1 MKNALSQKLIPTAQD
16 RATNDG
22 SKPVQV
28 GSGGA
33 VTQDSATAN
42 ATNALPATETGGR
55 MAHSNQQVPEGMEPK
70 QVKPNQ
76 DPSQVGAGSGGE
88 GIGRTHQA

>member
-1 MKNALSQKLIPTAQD
+1 MIPSASD
-16 RATNDG
+16 RAPKDG
-22 SKPVQV
+22 QSPVHV

-33 VTQDSATAN
+33 VNGDSATAN
-42 ATNALPATETGGR
+42 SIRGYPADQETGGR
-55 MAHSNQQVPEGMEPK
+55 MAHANQQVPEGMEPK

-76 DPSQVGAGSGGE
+76 DPSSTTGGGE

>member
-1 MKNALSQKLIPTAQD
+1 MLPTAQD

-22 SKPVQV
+22 SAPVHV

-33 VTQDSATAN
+33 VNGDSATAN
-42 ATNALPATETGGR
+42 AFRSVDGTVETGGR

-70 QVKPNQ
+70 QLHPKET
-76 DPSQVGAGSGGE
+76 GAAGAAASGGE
-88 GIGRTHQA
+88 GLKQHGPA